1 MKLLMFSQNL
11 DKGSARLGFTHD
23 WVEEFAKHCESLIV
37 VCLYK
42 GKIDLPKNVKV
53 LSLGK
58 DKGECKIKYL
68 FNFYKYI
75 WQERKNYDSV
85 FVHMNAIY
93 VVLGGLFWKIQKK
106 KIGLWYVHRAVPL
119 SLRIAEKFANIIFSA
134 SQTGFNLKT
143 KKLKVLGHGIDLQ
156 KFKFI
161 NISPSL
167 SKERL
172 GEVDVFK
179 IIYVGRISKIKNQE
193 LLLRALNILV
203 NKKCVQGIKMEIVGE
218 ARTQDDRKYK
228 NNLEIYLKENNLE
241 SLVDFVGAVDFND
254 IVKYYQKADLSL
266 NLCPTGGMDKAVL
279 ESLACGLPVVVLN
292 QAFKNILKD
301 FRDLVILDNE
311 NEEDLSERILGIKNL
326 GGDERRELKIK
337 LRKVAKGFSLENLI
351 KNILDNL
358 KL

>member
-1 MKLLMFSQNL
+1 MRLLIITQIL

-23 WVEEFAKHCESLIV
+23 WVEEFAKHCENLIV

-42 GKIDLPKNVKV
+42 GKIDLPQNVKV
-53 LSLGK
+53 FSLGK
-58 DKGECKIKYL
+58 EKGKSKIKYL

-75 WQERKNYDSV
+75 WQERKSYDSI

-106 KIGLWYVHRAVPL
+106 KITLWYVHRAVPL
-119 SLRIAEKFANIIFSA
+119 TLRIAEKFTDVIFSA

-156 KFKFI
+156 KFKPLEKKQNQ
-161 NISPSL
+161 NI
-167 SKERL
+167 
-172 GEVDVFK
+172 FK

-203 NKKCVQGIKMEIVGE
+203 NKKFVQGVAIEIVGD
-218 ARTQDDRKYK
+218 ARTDDDQKYK

-241 SLVDFVGAVDFND
+241 NFVDFVGAVNFND
-254 IVKYYQKADLSL
+254 IVKYYQRANLSL

-279 ESLACGLPVVVLN
+279 ESLACGIPVIVLN
-292 QAFKNILKD
+292 KSFSDVLNNFQELMILKD
-301 FRDLVILDNE
+301 E
-311 NEEDLSERILGIKNL
+311 SPEDLSEKILRIKNL
-326 GGDERRELKIK
+326 GDRERTDLKIK
-337 LRKVAKGFSLENLI
+337 LKEVADGFGLENLI
-351 KNILDNL
+351 KNILGNL